1 MPTQFGTTAMNGT
14 YLEKLCANTS
24 VVILAGGKGTRL
36 QPYTTVLPK
45 PLMPVG
51 QYPILEILLRQLAA
65 QGFRKVTL
73 AVGHLAGIIQA
84 YFRDGK
90 DWGLDITYSYE
101 STPLGTAGPIRKLPQ
116 SDRSVLVLNG
126 DLLTT
131 VDFGAIVRHHYETG
145 ASATIGTTRR
155 IETVQF
161 GVVESESNGHITEY
175 REKPSRDYLVSM
187 GIYVFAPEVREF
199 IPEDVKFDFPDLV
212 QRLLFNNKLV
222 VGYETTSYW
231 KDIGRPDDYEQANID
246 FPAMENHF
254 LKQHVE
260 SKAVGTR
267 F

>member
-1 MPTQFGTTAMNGT
+1 MNDSF
-14 YLEKLCANTS
+14 LSKLCSSTP

-51 QYPILEILLRQLAA
+51 QYPILEILLRQLAE
-65 QGFRKVTL
+65 QGFRNVTL

-84 YFRDGK
+84 YFKEGR
-90 DWGLDITYSYE
+90 DWGLNITYAYE
-101 STPLGTAGPIRKLPQ
+101 AVPLGTAGPLARLPQ
-116 SDRSVLVLNG
+116 TDRSTLVLNG

-131 VDFGAIVRHHYETG
+131 VNFGAIVRHHYETG
-145 ASATIGTTRR
+145 AAATIGTTRR

-161 GVVESESNGHITEY
+161 GVIESEANGQITEY
-175 REKPSRDYLVSM
+175 REKPSMDYLVSM
-187 GIYVFAPEVREF
+187 GVYVFTPEVRDF
-199 IPEDVKFDFPDLV
+199 IPTGVKFDFPELV
-212 QRLLFNNKLV
+212 QRLLTNNKPV

-246 FPAMENHF
+246 FPAMESHF

>member
-1 MPTQFGTTAMNGT
+1 MTDAFMS
-14 YLEKLCANTS
+14 KLCSNTP

-51 QYPILEILLRQLAA
+51 QYPILEILLRQLSE
-65 QGFRKVTL
+65 QGFRNVTL

-84 YFRDGK
+84 YFKEGR
-90 DWGLDITYSYE
+90 DWGLNITYSYE
-101 STPLGTAGPIRKLPQ
+101 ATPLGTAGPIAKLAQ
-116 SDRSVLVLNG
+116 TGRSTLVLNG
-126 DLLTT
+126 DLLTN
-131 VDFGAIVRHHYETG
+131 VNFGSIVRHHYEKR

-161 GVVESESNGHITEY
+161 GVIESETNGEITKF
-175 REKPSRDYLVSM
+175 REKPNLDYLVSM
-187 GIYVFAPEVREF
+187 GIYVFAPDVRDF
-199 IPEDVKFDFPDLV
+199 IPLGVKFDFPDLV
-212 QRLLFNNKLV
+212 QRLLASRKRV

-246 FPAMENHF
+246 FPAMESLF

>member
-1 MPTQFGTTAMNGT
+1 MTDIFMA
-14 YLEKLCANTS
+14 KLCANTP

-51 QYPILEILLRQLAA
+51 QYPILEILLRQLSE
-65 QGFRKVTL
+65 QGFRDVTL

-84 YFRDGK
+84 YFKEGR

-101 STPLGTAGPIRKLPQ
+101 ATPLGTAGPIAKLAQ
-116 SDRSVLVLNG
+116 TDRSRLVLNG

-131 VDFGAIVRHHYETG
+131 VNFGAIVRHHYETG
-145 ASATIGTTRR
+145 AMATIGTTRR

-161 GVVESESNGHITEY
+161 GVIESEANGQITEY
-175 REKPSRDYLVSM
+175 REKPNLDYLVSM
-187 GIYVFAPEVREF
+187 GIYVFAPQVRDF
-199 IPEDVKFDFPDLV
+199 IPPGVKFDFPDLV
-212 QRLLFNNKLV
+212 QRLLANNKRV

-246 FPAMENHF
+246 FPAMESHF
-254 LKQHVE
+254 LKQHVDR
-260 SKAVGTR
+260 KAVGTR